1 VDWLLD
7 PSVTHLNH
15 GSYGACPRP
24 VVEAQQAWQREL
36 ERSPTDFLWR
46 RLPGLLDEARVAI
59 GELVGARPEDL
70 ALVHNTTSGLNAVI
84 RSLRLGAGDEVLTT
98 AHEYGALLKT
108 WAFVDATPVVA
119 EPDAIPAA
127 IGPRTRVVFLSHI
140 TSETATVLPV
150 AAACAAAR
158 EAGVLSVVDGAHVP
172 GHLPLDLAALEPDV
186 YAGNCHKWLSAPKG
200 SAFLWARPEHH
211 GWIEPVVTSWGWSPG
226 SAFAE
231 KHEWQG
237 TFDPSAWLTIPTAID
252 VWRDLDRDRGDAVVA
267 HGRELLPPIE
277 GTPAPRMWSS
287 ELPPG
292 DAEAL
297 RWALFDFHRIE
308 VPVFDWHGRRLLRVS
323 VAPYTEAVDL
333 DRLLRALESEVGP
346 LSGAAAA

>member
-7 PSVTHLNH
+7 ASVTHLNH

-24 VVEAQQAWQREL
+24 VLEAQQAWQREL

-46 RLPGLLDEARVAI
+46 RLPALLDEARGAI
-59 GELVGARPEDL
+59 GGLVGARPDEL

-84 RSLRLGAGDEVLTT
+84 RSLRLEAGDEVLTT
-98 AHEYGALLKT
+98 AHEYGALVRT
-108 WAFVDATPVVA
+108 WAFVDATLVVV
-119 EPDAIPAA
+119 EPDAIADA

-140 TSETATVLPV
+140 TSETASVLPV
-150 AAACAAAR
+150 EAACAAAR

-172 GHLPLDLAALEPDV
+172 GHLTLDLSALGADV

-211 GWIEPVVTSWGWSPG
+211 GWIEPVVTSWGWQRD
-226 SAFAE
+226 ARFAE

-237 TFDPSAWLTIPTAID
+237 TFDPSAWLTIPTAVA
-252 VWRDLDRDRGDAVVA
+252 VWRGLDHQAGDELVA
-267 HGRELLPPIE
+267 RGRELLPPIA
-277 GTPAPRMWSS
+277 GIPAPRMWSS
-287 ELPPG
+287 ELPAG

-297 RWALFDFHRIE
+297 RETLLERHPIE
-308 VPVFDWHGRRLLRVS
+308 VPVLEWRGRRLVRVS
-323 VAPYTEAVDL
+323 VAPYTTAGDL
-333 DRLLRALESEVGP
+333 DRLHAALEAELGAWPKV
-346 LSGAAAA
+346 AAA